1 MVFIRTPETNLFTLT
16 AKQLAARNALDI
28 YVLQRQMDAAALE
41 QQRLAIEQQVGR
53 KPSVHFV
60 KYRTPADVSRALN
73 SLRSSYDRLPG
84 RTSNHAVETAKVIE
98 LNPPQQQ
105 QLYQQQ
111 LQLQAWT
118 LQAQPQAEPVVFKIL
133 PKNGADYETHE
144 QANEVEAAKL
154 QALFRQYLPPAQR
167 R

>member
-98 LNPPQQQ
+98 LNPSQQQ
-105 QLYQQQ
+105 QYQQQ
-111 LQLQAWT
+111 LQPQPRPQ
-118 LQAQPQAEPVVFKIL
+118 QAQPQAEPVVFKIL